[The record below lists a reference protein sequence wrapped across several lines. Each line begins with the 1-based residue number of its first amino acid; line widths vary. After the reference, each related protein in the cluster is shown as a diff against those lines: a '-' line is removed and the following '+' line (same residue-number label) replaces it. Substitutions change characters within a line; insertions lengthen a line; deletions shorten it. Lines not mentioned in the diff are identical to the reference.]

1 MQHHDATVEQVIMS
15 GLGSRD
21 TACLFN
27 NNGDRLPQSVAFENP
42 RPTNVATT
50 TASCNES
57 VESNNSGE
65 DSWKKA
71 GRDKLDTIYLVQ
83 SIRSRGERMDFE
95 KAERRDKFK
104 LPVRKADEPD
114 ASAEKSFD
122 REDAVHVGVELEDI
136 RVETIV
142 ESCTKEPLKAKS
154 SKSKLQRQNKV
165 KLNSDYDD
173 SSKVPGDFHGN
184 GGSCNDNARSASSPV
199 VESDTAIT
207 QFYHTFDRM
216 LAQKRANAIKE
227 VTEAANLRNGR
238 RSSTISGTEL
248 DSLSRA
254 VKSGRDVKT
263 VKKIERNW
271 LMQHFRLLNGTK
283 VLNDN
288 VTVYDDSVGNNS
300 IVLAVVAVS
309 IMIVWLGFGCFGMYT
324 FVKPWFLSRDIT
336 PPSPVTAATQEIVIR
351 IVKEIVHVD
360 QSGAEILAQFSDH
373 STDREMIAECISA
386 VSKQ

>member
-1 MQHHDATVEQVIMS
+1 
-15 GLGSRD
+15 
-21 TACLFN
+21 
-27 NNGDRLPQSVAFENP
+27 
-42 RPTNVATT
+42 
-50 TASCNES
+50 
-57 VESNNSGE
+57 
-65 DSWKKA
+65 
-71 GRDKLDTIYLVQ
+71 
-83 SIRSRGERMDFE
+83 
-95 KAERRDKFK
+95 
-104 LPVRKADEPD
+104 
-114 ASAEKSFD
+114 
-122 REDAVHVGVELEDI
+122 
-136 RVETIV
+136 
-142 ESCTKEPLKAKS
+142 
-154 SKSKLQRQNKV
+154 
-165 KLNSDYDD
+165 
-173 SSKVPGDFHGN
+173 
-184 GGSCNDNARSASSPV
+184 
-199 VESDTAIT
+199 
-207 QFYHTFDRM
+207 M

-227 VTEAANLRNGR
+227 VTEAASLRNGR

-288 VTVYDDSVGNNS
+288 VTVYDDFVGNNS